1 MNPTSKSSLPIVL
14 DPVAAAIL
22 AQLRQNVEAKDQIIS
37 EKDAQ
42 LMRSQQA
49 LRMSE
54 MRVQKLEEELRLER
68 IRKYGKQSEKL
79 SDYQLKLLDLE
90 PGVSGDEI
98 QGEIERGPLPD
109 ATESNKAADKQRR
122 SRQNHPG
129 RNELPASLERIDK
142 IIPCAP
148 EFCACGKCGGDTKV
162 IGYEVSEVLDRKPA
176 AYFVTRIMREK
187 RACARCIER
196 GVATAPTPVRIAP
209 KSIFS
214 DETIVNILISKY
226 CDATPLYRQCAGLQ
240 RDFEIDVALSTIND
254 SVLRVGELLIP
265 ILDWMKRDLL
275 AGNYIQ
281 ADETYVGV
289 QTREKKGEK
298 HTGYFWQYSAPGKGV
313 VFDFEMTRSKEV
325 PKAFFKD
332 YGGILHTDGYV
343 AYEKDIGTEKLIHA
357 CCLAHSRRK
366 FVEAIKVQTKA
377 HAADPKLERVVAL
390 MDELFAIDREAREQ
404 KLSLE
409 DRHALRQERVPTILA
424 ELHALLFAM
433 LASGTI
439 LPKSIAGNAIS
450 YTLTRWQKLTRF
462 LEHPVIELSTNW
474 AENSMRTIAIGRKNW
489 LHLGSKEAGPKIAA
503 IFSIVESC
511 RKLNIP
517 IRQYLLDVLPGL
529 ADRSIQSLAE
539 ITPVAYFARMAK

>member
-1 MNPTSKSSLPIVL
+1 MEAVNPASKSPLPVVL
-14 DPVAAAIL
+14 DPVVAAII
-22 AQLRQNVEAKDQIIS
+22 AQLKQEMKQAISAKDQII
-37 EKDAQ
+37 
-42 LMRSQQA
+42 A
-49 LRMSE
+49 LSE
-54 MRVQKLEEELRLER
+54 MRIQKLEEELRLER
-68 IRKYGKQSEKL
+68 IKKYGRQSEKL
-79 SDYQLKLLDLE
+79 SDLQLRLLDLE
-90 PGVSGDEI
+90 PAVSSGEI
-98 QGEIERGPLPD
+98 TAEIERGPLPESAESD
-109 ATESNKAADKQRR
+109 KATDKQRR

-148 EFCACGKCGGDTKV
+148 EFCTCGKCGGDTKV
-162 IGYEVSEVLDRKPA
+162 IGYDVSEVLDRKPA

-187 RACARCIER
+187 RACAHCIEQ
-196 GVATAPTPVRIAP
+196 GVVTAPTPVRIAP

-214 DETIVNILISKY
+214 DETIVNFLISKY
-226 CDATPLYRQCAGLQ
+226 CDATPLYRQRAGLL
-240 RDFEIDVALSTIND
+240 RDFDIDVALSTIND

-265 ILDWMKRDLL
+265 IIDWMKRDLL

-289 QTREKKGEK
+289 QTEEKTGRN
-298 HTGYFWQYSAPGKGV
+298 HTAYFWQYSAPGKGV

-325 PKAFFKD
+325 PKVFFKD

-390 MDELFAIDREAREQ
+390 MDELFAIDREARKQ

-409 DRHALRQERVPTILA
+409 DRHALRQERVPAIL
-424 ELHALLFAM
+424 EQMHVLLLTM
-433 LASGTI
+433 QESRTI

-462 LEHPVIELSTNW
+462 IEHPAIELSTNW
-474 AENSMRTIAIGRKNW
+474 AENSMRPIGIGRKNW
-489 LHLGSKEAGPKIAA
+489 LHIGSKEAGPKIAA

-517 IRQYLLDVLPGL
+517 IRQYLLHVLPGL

-539 ITPVAYFARMAK
+539 LTPAAYSAKMAS

>member
-1 MNPTSKSSLPIVL
+1 MEAVNPASKSPLPVVI
-14 DPVAAAIL
+14 DPVVAAII
-22 AQLRQNVEAKDQIIS
+22 AQLKQEMKQAISAKDQII
-37 EKDAQ
+37 
-42 LMRSQQA
+42 A
-49 LRMSE
+49 LSE
-54 MRVQKLEEELRLER
+54 MRIQKLEEELRLER
-68 IRKYGKQSEKL
+68 IKKYGRQSEKL
-79 SDYQLKLLDLE
+79 SDLQLRLLDLE
-90 PGVSGDEI
+90 PAVSSGEI
-98 QGEIERGPLPD
+98 TAEIERGPLPESAESD
-109 ATESNKAADKQRR
+109 KATDKQRR

-148 EFCACGKCGGDTKV
+148 EFCTCGKCGGDTKV
-162 IGYEVSEVLDRKPA
+162 IGYDVSEVLDRKPA

-187 RACARCIER
+187 RACAHCIEQ
-196 GVATAPTPVRIAP
+196 GVVTAPTPVRIAP

-214 DETIVNILISKY
+214 DETIVNFLIGKY
-226 CDATPLYRQCAGLQ
+226 CDATPLYRQRAGLL
-240 RDFEIDVALSTIND
+240 RDFDIDVALSTIND

-265 ILDWMKRDLL
+265 IIDWMKRDLL

-289 QTREKKGEK
+289 QTEEKTGRN
-298 HTGYFWQYSAPGKGV
+298 HTGYFWQYSSPGKGV

-325 PKAFFKD
+325 PKTFFKD

-343 AYEKDIGTEKLIHA
+343 AYEKDIGTKDLIHA

-366 FVEAIKVQTKA
+366 FIEAIKVQTKA
-377 HAADPKLERVVAL
+377 HAADPKLERVVTL
-390 MDELFAIDREAREQ
+390 MDELFAIDREARKQ

-409 DRHALRQERVPTILA
+409 DRHALRQERVPAIL
-424 ELHALLFAM
+424 EQMHVLLLTM
-433 LASGTI
+433 QESRTI

-462 LEHPVIELSTNW
+462 IEHPAIELSTNW
-474 AENSMRTIAIGRKNW
+474 AENSMRPIGIGRKNW
-489 LHLGSKEAGPKIAA
+489 LHIGSKEAGPKIAA

-517 IRQYLLDVLPGL
+517 IRQYLLHVLPGL

-539 ITPVAYFARMAK
+539 LTPAAYSAKMAS